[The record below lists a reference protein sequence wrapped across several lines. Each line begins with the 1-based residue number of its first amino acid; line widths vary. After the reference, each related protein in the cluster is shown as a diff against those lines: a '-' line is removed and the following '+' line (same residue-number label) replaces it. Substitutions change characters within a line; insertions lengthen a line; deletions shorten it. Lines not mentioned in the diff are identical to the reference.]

1 MVFII
6 INHGQTLY
14 NKQNIIAGRTDIK
27 LSDEGVKDTI
37 NISKILKKYKFDYVF
52 TSDSIE
58 TKDTCNIIKKELK
71 QDFNIVSTHKL
82 NEKDYGYLKD
92 KNKYELENIY
102 TPQKMFKWC
111 KTYNGIPP
119 NGESLYQV
127 SIRCGDYFE
136 NNIRNLIMS
145 GKNILFI
152 GHDGTI
158 KSLLVYL
165 KFKDNK
171 NIEDFNIL
179 NYNAIEINIR
189 NKSLKYLENE

>member
-1 MVFII
+1 MKTKPYKALGLTLLLVVMVLLPMVSALQID
-6 INHGQTLY
+6 NQKVDNGWQ
-14 NKQNIIAGRTDIK
+14 
-27 LSDEGVKDTI
+27 
-37 NISKILKKYKFDYVF
+37 
-52 TSDSIE
+52 
-58 TKDTCNIIKKELK
+58 KELK
-71 QDFNIVSTHKL
+71 QDFNIVSSHKL

-102 TPQKMFKWC
+102 TPEKMFKWC
-111 KTYNGIPP
+111 KTYNGVPP

-127 SIRCGDYFE
+127 SVRCGDYFD

-165 KFKDNK
+165 KLKNNK
-171 NIEDFNIL
+171 NIEEFNIL

>member
-1 MVFII
+1 MVFIV

-14 NKQNIIAGRTDIK
+14 NKQNILTGRKDIK
-27 LSDEGVKDTI
+27 LSDEGVKETI
-37 NISKILKKYKFDYVF
+37 NISKILKKYNFDFVF
-52 TSDSIE
+52 TSESSE
-58 TKDTCNIIKKELK
+58 SKDTCNIIKKELK
-71 QDFNIVSTHKL
+71 QNFNIVSSRKL

-102 TPQKMFKWC
+102 TREKILKWC
-111 KTYNGIPP
+111 KTYNGVPP

-127 SIRCGDYFE
+127 SIRCGDYFD

-145 GKNILFI
+145 EKNILFI

-165 KFKDNK
+165 KIKDNK

-179 NYNAIEINIR
+179 NYHVIEINIK
-189 NKSLKYLENE
+189 NKSLKYL